1 MTATAGFL
9 RDPAAPAP
17 IEDYAL
23 IGDGA
28 SAALVSRAGSVDW
41 LCRPRFDSPATFAA
55 LLGTPAQGRWRIA
68 PRAAEPR
75 VQRAY
80 RGDSLVLETRFIL
93 PEGEVALTDFLVAPG
108 SALVRLVEGRRGCVT
123 LGFDCAP
130 RFDYGAR
137 RPQVLP
143 CADGLV
149 FVAGDERLLL
159 HGATQPAF
167 SFSLSVGERRAF
179 VLGPEGTALDPEAAL
194 ERTLA
199 AWAGWVAPLA
209 VPPLAV
215 SGGPYAEAV
224 RRSLVVLKGLI
235 HAPTGAMVAAPTT
248 SLPEAPG
255 GPRNWDYR
263 FCWLRDSALAVA
275 SLLHAGAT
283 AEAVAWREWL
293 LRTVDDP
300 AGMQIMYGLDGTR
313 DLAESERPDLPGYP
327 VAGFAPARPVRIGN
341 AAHGQRQLDVWGELA
356 ETLDLARAA
365 GLADPPGLW
374 NLQRA
379 LTEQLAALWEQ
390 PDAGIWEVRG
400 GARPFVHSK
409 VMAWVALDR
418 AIRSAERAGLPA
430 PLARWRSLRAD
441 IHAWVCTHGY
451 SQARGSFVQSA
462 GSTALD
468 AALLQIPLTG
478 FLPPSDP
485 RVQNTIAAIEAELM
499 HDGLV
504 WRYESA
510 DGLPPGEGA
519 FLACSFWLAEARARQ
534 GRIREARTLFESLLD
549 LRNDVGLLAEEYDPR
564 AGLALGN
571 FPQAFSHLALL
582 DAARRLGA

>member
-1 MTATAGFL
+1 MTAGFL
-9 RDPAAPAP
+9 HDPAGPP
-17 IEDYAL
+17 PSEDYARS
-23 IGDGA
+23 GDGA

-68 PRAAEPR
+68 PLAAEPR
-75 VQRAY
+75 VARAY
-80 RGDSLVLETRFIL
+80 RGDSLVLETRFLL
-93 PEGEVALTDFLVAPG
+93 PEGEVALTDFLVSRDSHA

-137 RPQVLP
+137 HPRTLP
-143 CADGLV
+143 CAGGLC
-149 FVAGDERLLL
+149 FDSGEDRLLL
-159 HGATQPAF
+159 RGATEPAF
-167 SFSLSVGERRAF
+167 SFPLAAGERRAF
-179 VLGPEGTALDPEAAL
+179 VLGPEGGVPDPEAAL

-199 AWAGWVAPLA
+199 DWADWAAPLA
-209 VPPLAV
+209 VPR
-215 SGGPYAEAV
+215 GPYAEAA

-275 SLLHAGAT
+275 SLLRAGAT
-283 AEAVAWREWL
+283 AEAAAWREWL

-313 DLAESERPDLPGYP
+313 DLAESERPDLPGYT

-356 ETLDLARAA
+356 ETLDLARTA

-430 PLARWRSLRAD
+430 PLARWRSLRAE

-451 SQARGSFVQSA
+451 SEARGSFVQSA
-462 GSTALD
+462 GATALD

-534 GRIREARTLFESLLD
+534 GRLREARALFESLLD

-564 AGLALGN
+564 AGLTLGN

-582 DAARRLGA
+582 DAARRLGT